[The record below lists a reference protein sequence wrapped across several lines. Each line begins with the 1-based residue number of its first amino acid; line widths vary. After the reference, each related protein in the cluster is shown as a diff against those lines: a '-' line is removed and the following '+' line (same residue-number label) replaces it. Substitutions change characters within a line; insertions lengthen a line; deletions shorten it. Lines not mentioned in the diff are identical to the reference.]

1 MTDQQPPA
9 LSAADVVGGPS
20 TPGGPPQPDGA
31 AKAKLADLVSE
42 IAVVRGKVT
51 LSSGKEAD
59 YYFDGRLPTLQHQT
73 APLIGTL
80 MRQLTADWDY
90 AAVGGLTLG
99 ADPVALAMMHAP
111 GRPIDAFVV
120 RKEAKVHGMGKRIEG
135 PGVAGRS
142 VLAVEDTSTTG
153 ASVLTAVDALLA
165 AGAIVIGVATVVD
178 RATGAAEAVRARGI
192 DYRYLLDLT
201 DLGLA

>member
-1 MTDQQPPA
+1 M
-9 LSAADVVGGPS
+9 
-20 TPGGPPQPDGA
+20 
-31 AKAKLADLVSE
+31 
-42 IAVVRGKVT
+42 AVFRGTVI

-90 AAVGGLTLG
+90 ACVGGLTLG

-135 PGVAGRS
+135 PDVAGRR
-142 VLAVEDTSTTG
+142 VLAVDDTSTTG
-153 ASVLTAVDALLA
+153 ASVLAAVDALVE
-165 AGAIVIGVATVVD
+165 AGAIVSGVATVVD